1 MLVKGALQHHLH
13 IVSDFLV
20 YMKQLCI
27 FHQSIE
33 VFAFPSDVRF
43 ESCLIILYLKSAAR
57 SDQITDCSFA
67 IVDWN
72 LMSKGILY
80 DFFPYIKQ
88 LLLHSKNF
96 HPMLICSSFHL
107 GLELD
112 INLCRMVELVDR
124 ILQLAVKDAPVRN
137 DDNGLEDLFI
147 ICIMKT
153 AQAVGKP
160 GDGIRF
166 AGTGTVLDQIILP
179 CTVDPHI
186 REQLGHD
193 IQLVVSREDHTL

>member
-1 MLVKGALQHHLH
+1 MPVKGALQHHLH
-13 IVSDFLV
+13 IASDFLV

-43 ESCLIILYLKSAAR
+43 ESSLIILYLKSAAR

-112 INLCRMVELVDR
+112 INLCRMAGGPLLLWILRQCGSTLLLNRVELGVPDF
-124 ILQLAVKDAPVRN
+124 VWY
-137 DDNGLEDLFI
+137 
-147 ICIMKT
+147 
-153 AQAVGKP
+153 
-160 GDGIRF
+160 
-166 AGTGTVLDQIILP
+166 
-179 CTVDPHI
+179 VDPAP
-186 REQLGHD
+186 
-193 IQLVVSREDHTL
+193 

>member
-1 MLVKGALQHHLH
+1 
-13 IVSDFLV
+13 
-20 YMKQLCI
+20 
-27 FHQSIE
+27 
-33 VFAFPSDVRF
+33 
-43 ESCLIILYLKSAAR
+43 
-57 SDQITDCSFA
+57 
-67 IVDWN
+67 
-72 LMSKGILY
+72 MSKGILY

-179 CTVDPHI
+179 RTVDLHI